1 MSRSINYNQLNGD
14 VEDIEILLE
23 DKEIPKV
30 KKIKSK
36 KKKFDDGTS
45 VKHNKKKE
53 NPRRFQGKRE

>member
-1 MSRSINYNQLNGD
+1 MSRSINYNQLTGD

-23 DKEIPKV
+23 DKEIPKM

-45 VKHNKKKE
+45 VK
-53 NPRRFQGKRE
+53 QDGKRNKPSRFRKKD